1 MIVFSAFPTIVHAYV
16 MTTCCRCMTEVVAVA
31 VIVASSAYYVPGMSA
46 TIGGIECRT
55 SKEEVVTVWIAAVDG
70 EVPET
75 VKPV

>member
-1 MIVFSAFPTIVHAYV
+1 MIIFTPFPTIVHSYV
-16 MTTCCRCMTEVVAVA
+16 MTTCWHMTEVVAVA